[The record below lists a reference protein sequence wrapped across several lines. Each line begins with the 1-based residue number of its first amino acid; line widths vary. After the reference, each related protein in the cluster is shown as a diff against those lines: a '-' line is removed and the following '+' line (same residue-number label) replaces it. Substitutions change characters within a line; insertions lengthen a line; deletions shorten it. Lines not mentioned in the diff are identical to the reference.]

1 VSQSRCSSKG
11 IESKMSFNLCVFCG
25 SQPGK
30 DPAFKGMATA
40 LGRAMAE
47 AEVRLVFGGGS
58 IGLMGAVSDSVLSSG
73 GQATGV
79 IPEFLS
85 GREIRHQSAEMIVVP
100 DMHIRKR
107 TMFER
112 SDAFC
117 VLPGGIG
124 TLEEFFEMITWRQL
138 SVHNKPVILANWND
152 YWGPL
157 IAMAN
162 GVRDGGFAYGPMT
175 ELFTVVDEV
184 ADILP
189 TLGRELENIA
199 SISGPGHPNLTE
211 T

>member
-1 VSQSRCSSKG
+1 MSRSRCSSKG

-30 DPAFKGMATA
+30 DPAFKDMAAA

-47 AEVRLVFGGGS
+47 AEVRLIFGGGS
-58 IGLMGAVSDSVLSSG
+58 IGLMGAVSDSVLSSD

-85 GREIRHQSAEMIVVP
+85 DQEIRHQSAEIIVVS
-100 DMHIRKR
+100 DMHTRKR

-138 SVHNKPVILANWND
+138 SVHSKPVILANWND

-157 IAMAN
+157 IAMTK

-189 TLGRELENIA
+189 TLGQELENRA
-199 SISGPGHPNLTE
+199 PISGPGHPNLTE